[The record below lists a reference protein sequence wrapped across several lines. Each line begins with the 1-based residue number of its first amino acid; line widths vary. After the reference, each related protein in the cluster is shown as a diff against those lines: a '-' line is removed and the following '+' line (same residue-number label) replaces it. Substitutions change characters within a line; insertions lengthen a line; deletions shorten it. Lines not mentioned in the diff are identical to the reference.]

1 MKKFLLLVP
10 LAFTLAACETST
22 DRTVTAGALTGAA
35 VGAIASDK
43 GDRLEG
49 AALGAVAGGATGALI
64 DAASNPRNCIY
75 RYPDG
80 REYRAQCPKGY

>member
-10 LAFTLAACETST
+10 LAFTLAACETSQ
-22 DRTVTAGALTGAA
+22 DRTVTTGALTGAA

-49 AALGAVAGGATGALI
+49 AALGGVAGGALGAII
-64 DAASNPRNCIY
+64 DAGSHPRNCIY

-80 REYRAQCPKGY
+80 REYRAECPRGY

>member
-1 MKKFLLLVP
+1 MKKLLLLLP
-10 LAFTLAACETST
+10 LAFTLAACETT
-22 DRTVTAGALTGAA
+22 DSRSVTTGALTGAA

-64 DAASNPRNCIY
+64 DAASNSRSCVY

-80 REYRAQCPKGY
+80 RQYRAACPAHY

>member
-1 MKKFLLLVP
+1 MKKLLLLVP
-10 LAFTLAACETST
+10 LAFTLAACETSNS
-22 DRTVTAGALTGAA
+22 RTVTTGALTGAA

-64 DAASNPRNCIY
+64 DAASNQRTCLY

-80 REYRAQCPKGY
+80 RQYRATCPAGY